1 MNYVK
6 KVANRGGSMAKIIEI
21 MQEAIALEA
30 SDLFIV
36 AGRPISIKVG
46 GVIRNY
52 SEERLTDKD
61 CRELIE
67 EIYEIADERDLKLV
81 SHGGD
86 DDFSFAIKG
95 ISRFRVNAYKQRGSL
110 AAVVRII
117 SFELPNISKLGIP
130 QNVMDLVRFNQ
141 GLVLVTGPA
150 GCGKSTTLAC
160 MIDRI
165 NEEKDDHIIT
175 LEDPLEY
182 LHRHKRSIV
191 SQREINTDSE
201 SFIVA
206 LRSALRQS
214 PDVILIGELR
224 DHETIEIAMTSAETG
239 HLILSSLHTVGA
251 STTID
256 RIVDSFPPN
265 QQKQITLQL
274 SMVLQAIVSQR
285 LVPTKDGKM
294 VVAFEVMTVT
304 PAIRNMI
311 REGKVHQI
319 DNAIGAASADT
330 GMISMDRS
338 LLELYK
344 KGVIEKSV
352 AIEYASNPEL
362 LARRL

>member
-1 MNYVK
+1 MTNV
-6 KVANRGGSMAKIIEI
+6 IEI
-21 MQEAIALEA
+21 MKDAIEHEA
-30 SDLFIV
+30 SDIFII
-36 AGRPISIKVG
+36 AGLPLTIKTG
-46 GVIRNY
+46 GMIKNF
-52 SEERLTDKD
+52 TDQPMSDKE
-61 CRELIE
+61 CRALIE
-67 EIYEIADERDLKLV
+67 EIYEIANNRNIDLV
-81 SHGGD
+81 SENGD
-86 DDFSFAIKG
+86 DDFSFAIRG

-117 SFELPNISKLGIP
+117 SFNLPDTEKLGIP
-130 QNVMDLVRFNQ
+130 ASVFDMVKYNE

-160 MIDRI
+160 MIDKI
-165 NEEKDDHIIT
+165 NKTKQDHIIT

-182 LHRHKRSIV
+182 LHRHNKSIV
-191 SQREINTDSE
+191 SQREISTDSE

-224 DHETIEIAMTSAETG
+224 DYETIEIAMTAAETG

-256 RIVDSFPPN
+256 RIVDAFPPN

-285 LVPTKDGKM
+285 LVPSKEGK
-294 VVAFEVMTVT
+294 VVAAFEIMTVT

-311 REGKVHQI
+311 REGKIHQI
-319 DNAIGAASADT
+319 DNVISGASAES
-330 GMISMDRS
+330 GMISMDKS

-344 KGVIEKSV
+344 SGIIERGV
-352 AIEYASNPEL
+352 ALEYASNPEL
-362 LARRL
+362 LERRL

>member
-1 MNYVK
+1 MS
-6 KVANRGGSMAKIIEI
+6 KVIEI
-21 MQEAIALEA
+21 MQEAIKLEA
-30 SDLFIV
+30 SDIFIV
-36 AGRPISIKVG
+36 AGRAISIKVG

-52 SEERLTDKD
+52 SDEKMSDKG
-61 CRELIE
+61 CKELIE
-67 EIYEIADERDLKLV
+67 EIYQIADNRDLKLV
-81 SHGGD
+81 SENGD
-86 DDFSFAIKG
+86 DDFSFAIQG

-117 SFELPNISKLGIP
+117 SFELPNLQKLGIP
-130 QNVMDLVRFNQ
+130 NNVMDLVRYNQ

-160 MIDRI
+160 MINRI
-165 NEEKDDHIIT
+165 NEEKDNHIIT

-182 LHRHKRSIV
+182 LHRHKKSIV

-285 LVPTKDGKM
+285 LVPAKNGKM
-294 VVAFEVMTVT
+294 TVAFEVMTVT

-330 GMISMDRS
+330 GMISMDKS
-338 LLELYK
+338 LADLYK
-344 KGVIEKSV
+344 KGIIEREV
-352 AIEYASNPEL
+352 ALEHASNPEL

>member
-1 MNYVK
+1 MVN
-6 KVANRGGSMAKIIEI
+6 ITEI
-21 MQEAIALEA
+21 MKKAIELEA
-30 SDLFIV
+30 SDIFII
-36 AGRPISIKVG
+36 AGRPIGIKVG

-52 SEERLTDKD
+52 SEERMMERE
-61 CRELIE
+61 CAELIE
-67 EIYEIADERDLKLV
+67 QIYEVADKRDINLV
-81 SHGGD
+81 KEHGD
-86 DDFSFAIKG
+86 DDFSFAMKG
-95 ISRFRVNAYKQRGSL
+95 ISRFRVNAYKQRGSI
-110 AAVVRII
+110 AAVVRVIA
-117 SFELPNISKLGIP
+117 FTLPDTEKLGIP
-130 QNVMDLVRFNQ
+130 KKVLDLTRYNQ

-165 NEEKDDHIIT
+165 NSRKDNHIIT

-182 LHRHKRSIV
+182 LHRHKKSIV

-224 DHETIEIAMTSAETG
+224 DSETIEIAMTSAETG

-256 RIVDSFPPN
+256 RIVDAFPPN

-285 LVPTKDGKM
+285 LIPAKNGKM
-294 VVAFEVMTVT
+294 VVAFEIMTVT

-319 DNAIGAASADT
+319 DNAIGAASAES

-338 LLELYK
+338 LFDLYR
-344 KGVIEKSV
+344 KGIIEKSV
-352 AIEYASNPEL
+352 ALEYASNPEL
-362 LARRL
+362 LMRRL

>member
-1 MNYVK
+1 
-6 KVANRGGSMAKIIEI
+6 MASIIDI
-21 MQEAIALEA
+21 MKASIALEA
-30 SDLFIV
+30 SDIFII
-36 AGRPISIKVG
+36 AGRPIGIKVG
-46 GVIRNY
+46 GVIKNY
-52 SEERLTDKD
+52 SDDRMMDGD
-61 CRELIE
+61 CSELIE
-67 EIYEIADERDLKLV
+67 QVYDIANKRDITLV
-81 SHGGD
+81 RENGD
-86 DDFSFAIKG
+86 DDFSFAIPG
-95 ISRFRVNAYKQRGSL
+95 ISRFRVNAYKQRGTL

-117 SFELPNISKLGIP
+117 SFNLPDTDKLGIP
-130 QNVMDLVRFNQ
+130 EKVLELTKYNQ

-160 MIDRI
+160 MVDRI
-165 NEEKDDHIIT
+165 NTMKDNHIIT

-182 LHRHKRSIV
+182 LHRHKKSIV
-191 SQREINTDSE
+191 SQREINTDSD

-224 DHETIEIAMTSAETG
+224 DYETIEIAMTSAETG

-256 RIVDSFPPN
+256 RIVDAFPPN

-285 LVPTKDGKM
+285 LVPSKEGKM
-294 VVAFEVMTVT
+294 VVAFEIMTVT

-319 DNAIGAASADT
+319 DNAISAASAES
-330 GMISMDRS
+330 GMISMDKS
-338 LLELYK
+338 LLDLYQ
-344 KGVIEKSV
+344 KGIIEKSV
-352 AIEYASNPEL
+352 ALEYASNPEL

>member
-1 MNYVK
+1 M
-6 KVANRGGSMAKIIEI
+6 GKIIDI
-21 MQEAIALEA
+21 MKEAIEMEA
-30 SDLFIV
+30 SDIFIV
-36 AGRPISIKVG
+36 AGLPITVKASGGIK
-46 GVIRNY
+46 NY
-52 SEERLTDKD
+52 SMDFMKPKD
-61 CRELIE
+61 CEELIQ
-67 EIYEIADERDLKLV
+67 EIYEIANGRDLDLV
-81 SHGGD
+81 REGGD
-86 DDFSFAIKG
+86 DDFSFAIPG
-95 ISRFRVNAYKQRGSL
+95 LSRFRVNAYKQRGSL

-117 SFELPNISKLGIP
+117 SFNLPDTQKLGIP
-130 QNVMDLVRFNQ
+130 DQVMNLIKYNQ

-165 NEEKDDHIIT
+165 NNEKPNHIIT

-182 LHRHKRSIV
+182 LHRHKKSIV
-191 SQREINTDSE
+191 SQREISTDSE

-224 DHETIEIAMTSAETG
+224 DYETIEIAMTAAETG
-239 HLILSSLHTVGA
+239 HLIFSSLHTVGA

-256 RIVDSFPPN
+256 RIVDAFPPN

-285 LVPTKDGKM
+285 LVPTKDGK
-294 VVAFEVMTVT
+294 VVAAFEIMTVT

-319 DNAIGAASADT
+319 DNIISGASAES
-330 GMISMDRS
+330 GMISMDKS
-338 LLELYK
+338 LLELYQ
-344 KGVIEKSV
+344 KGIIEKQV
-352 AIEYASNPEL
+352 ALDYASNPEL
-362 LARRL
+362 LSRKLI